1 MIELAAQNRLS
12 DCGDYMKIL
21 SKGLKVFGWIWVVVI
36 ILVGFMD
43 NWSDFPLS
51 FQEWL
56 SLRVLV
62 NASIVVS
69 GVLFVIAVLGIARR
83 LDRKY
88 ATEI

>member
-1 MIELAAQNRLS
+1 
-12 DCGDYMKIL
+12 MKIL